1 MRKAEKEKK
10 KLGFFH
16 LVILFMLLS
25 FMGWCME
32 TIYFL
37 IDWNDFTDRG
47 FLSLPF
53 CTIYGCSLVAI
64 YLIIGT
70 PTGGRL
76 KSLFLRAKK
85 LPVFPKILSYA
96 GLYLIYFLFAA
107 LIPSIAEFFTGLF
120 FDKVFGVVLWD
131 YSYHT
136 YDLYGYVCLEM
147 TIVWGVVITLAMST
161 VWPLLEK
168 LILLIPRRAAKAVA
182 ITLIALL
189 SADFIFNFSYLCAK
203 GKHLILY

>member
-76 KSLFLRAKK
+76 KPLFLRAKK
-85 LPVFPKILSYA
+85 LSAFPKILSYA